1 MPGKYEAKVAETERQ
16 LNLHLSQPRFLGCV
30 PIVKCKK
37 GSELSIQAS
46 PTHYSIPK
54 DEKGPYRSVEVGQS
68 TNQDPIRKLEPYKE
82 GHRARRGLRIYA
94 YAPLRLV
101 AEVVVDRGGIVGF
114 GHVLGEKPTDY
125 VHGDLVRREAAG
137 MTVSFEDVGQII
149 RYLTPREFDL
159 LTKAGL
165 TRGRVRR
172 GDWRHTAFRRALA
185 IGSVSDT
192 GARLQ
197 CGQALG

>member
-1 MPGKYEAKVAETERQ
+1 MPSRYEVKVAETERQ
-16 LNLHLSQPRFLGCV
+16 LNQHLSQPRFLGCV

-125 VHGDLVRREAAG
+125 VHGDV
-137 MTVSFEDVGQII
+137 VGVK
-149 RYLTPREFDL
+149 LP
-159 LTKAGL
+159 A
-165 TRGRVRR
+165 
-172 GDWRHTAFRRALA
+172 
-185 IGSVSDT
+185 
-192 GARLQ
+192 
-197 CGQALG
+197 